1 MKRILLPFIAIALAA
16 CDASIEVYEGDPFS
30 VLENGPWGFAVDDNA
45 CETFQHTFDFS
56 STKKD
61 FSMHFANLDSKE
73 TSKVN
78 YKILSVEGS
87 TLYTDMEGEDRK
99 DKNGNLVSWYLVVND
114 QNSYCWRRSD
124 WGLNSCTNPIT
135 RCLNS
140 RRP

>member
-1 MKRILLPFIAIALAA
+1 MVKRCLPQTHIEDLLRGAHRRLLLLTVQ
-16 CDASIEVYEGDPFS
+16 CT
-30 VLENGPWGFAVDDNA
+30 

-135 RCLNS
+135 RCLKS